1 MKTAWFVF
9 SGVCFFLFIVSFPV
23 FQLFQSVAIMK
34 FSYSMLG
41 LSLLPLLAL
50 QVKGVRGRLAGVWLV
65 TSAAIDIIVA
75 AVLLFLS
82 GLSTLESQIDPTLF
96 IGMTLAL
103 AAALFFSLKRLGIA
117 LRKRRIRK
125 EKKEMALA

>member
-1 MKTAWFVF
+1 
-9 SGVCFFLFIVSFPV
+9 
-23 FQLFQSVAIMK
+23 
-34 FSYSMLG
+34 
-41 LSLLPLLAL
+41 
-50 QVKGVRGRLAGVWLV
+50 VKGVRGRLAGVWLV